1 MLKVLGRPSN
11 KEAICPQSG
20 RLIHHSSHCMRKWGE
35 GSPLFLV
42 VLVVA
47 AVHIF
52 LKWMKLPSC
61 RKMAYSKVFKRTSK
75 VNRPRMCAKGLLFP
89 FTEFAGGNCLLK
101 NTAILSAE

>member
-1 MLKVLGRPSN
+1 
-11 KEAICPQSG
+11 
-20 RLIHHSSHCMRKWGE
+20 
-35 GSPLFLV
+35 
-42 VLVVA
+42 
-47 AVHIF
+47 
-52 LKWMKLPSC
+52 MKLPSC